1 MSGAKPLLPLY
12 AAMAWTGKTLPF
24 IVTNSIKQSHSL
36 EAGSSPAGQELNG
49 KKQWIR
55 KRVHKNAL
63 SPYLPLC

>member
-49 KKQWIR
+49 KKT
-55 KRVHKNAL
+55 VD
-63 SPYLPLC
+63 S